1 MSTTNDAE
9 PRSPNSVQVACGF
22 GPGGQ
27 GVIQTPWRYNT
38 SHVSP
43 RRFGYRTARLVPV
56 VVACVCKHTRV
67 LTLVYTVRASRRAI
81 GCHAKCRSLHVSAG
95 YSSAQPAS
103 VPSSSHATVWH
114 AKWRVGQ
121 EINLHIITRR
131 SPIYFDSSCQCVWVD
146 PGARA
151 YVCTLIHIL
160 IPGAYLPPRLA
171 RTLAVWLV
179 DRGPG
184 FPLLQHVCWPQ
195 ILQGKPLAR
204 SLEQVQPGLVAPP
217 KGRAHAYPDDDDD
230 HSAWQPA
237 LSPSFRILFATKIL
251 CCAYYFAC
259 PVARGRPSQRSLPLT
274 GGLCCRTSRLVRTAE
289 SVREKPSQGSLA
301 ATCIQYKVPFRSRW
315 TPALH

>member
-1 MSTTNDAE
+1 MQVIARQCRIFVCQTCFCAILEPCNSLACQMEGWAGNQPAYHHAPVPNLLRQFVPMCLGGSWCARVCMYSHTYSDTRCIPASETGKDIGCAAGVSTT
-9 PRSPNSVQVACGF
+9 
-22 GPGGQ
+22 
-27 GVIQTPWRYNT
+27 
-38 SHVSP
+38 VS
-43 RRFGYRTARLVPV
+43 YCYA
-56 VVACVCKHTRV
+56 
-67 LTLVYTVRASRRAI
+67 
-81 GCHAKCRSLHVSAG
+81 
-95 YSSAQPAS
+95 
-103 VPSSSHATVWH
+103 
-114 AKWRVGQ
+114 
-121 EINLHIITRR
+121 
-131 SPIYFDSSCQCVWVD
+131 
-146 PGARA
+146 
-151 YVCTLIHIL
+151 
-160 IPGAYLPPRLA
+160 
-171 RTLAVWLV
+171 

-237 LSPSFRILFATKIL
+237 LSPSFRVLFATKIL